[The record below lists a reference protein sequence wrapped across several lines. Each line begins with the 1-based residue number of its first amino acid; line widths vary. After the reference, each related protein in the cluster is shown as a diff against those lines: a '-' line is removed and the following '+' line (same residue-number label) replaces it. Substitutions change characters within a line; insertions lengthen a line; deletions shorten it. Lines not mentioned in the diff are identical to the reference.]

1 MLMICSSATK
11 IDMMSLGNLN
21 NWILVYTRDRNMQG
35 TLILIQNFESAH
47 EEVLRNK
54 KRFPFFSKPGD
65 VGILPA
71 QKHVAGKLSAKV
83 VGGTWNRGRGTRTK
97 AAAGHTPHSAVFTTP
112 IRFSGKGLAHS
123 NVAAVD

>member
-1 MLMICSSATK
+1 
-11 IDMMSLGNLN
+11 
-21 NWILVYTRDRNMQG
+21 MQG

-71 QKHVAGKLSAKV
+71 QKHIADKLSAKV
-83 VGGTWNRGRGTRTK
+83 VGGTWNRARGTRT
-97 AAAGHTPHSAVFTTP
+97 AAWHTPHSAVFTTP
-112 IRFSGKGLAHS
+112 IRFSAKGLAHS
-123 NVAAVD
+123 DLRGGSESECDDEVQRVQ

>member
-1 MLMICSSATK
+1 
-11 IDMMSLGNLN
+11 
-21 NWILVYTRDRNMQG
+21 MQG

-71 QKHVAGKLSAKV
+71 QKHIADKLIKCKSC
-83 VGGTWNRGRGTRTK
+83 GWNVEPWKRQQTK
-97 AAAGHTPHSAVFTTP
+97 LTSWHTPHSAVFTTP
-112 IRFSGKGLAHS
+112 IRFSAKGLAHS
-123 NVAAVD
+123 DLRGGSESECDDEVHWVQ